1 MKQAAELSED
11 EFRETLNEMTRL
23 MGSAIGSAG
32 AERLKQL
39 SRLIDGDANEFPQEL
54 ENSSPRRAA
63 LEPA

>member
-54 ENSSPRRAA
+54 ENSSPAPRRA
-63 LEPA
+63 